1 MNLDLGMIA
10 SSPDTDM
17 TDMEAACRI
26 LILATGGTIAQS
38 SDSTRMLSIEDIL
51 KSVPGIGSQSRVVSE
66 QLFEVVSPDIA
77 PTHWMILGARVNK
90 ALTNDGF
97 DSVVVTHGTD
107 TLEET
112 AFYLNLVVSSRK
124 PVIVVGSMRKSDSL
138 NADGPINLY
147 NALAVAASPQSVGL
161 GVLVTTNGQI
171 ESARDVSKHHTTAIE
186 AFRSPL
192 FGSLGYVH
200 DGHVRIYRS
209 PMRRHTTNSI
219 FSSSA
224 ISSLPRTDIFIGYA
238 GVGREGLD
246 ALRVAGTKGVVIA
259 GTGDGSIASVLMPAV
274 RDLLNSGIIVVRASR
289 TGSGIVTR
297 NGESDDDAERFVVAD
312 SLNPQKAR
320 VLLMLALTRT
330 DDVAAIQQYFSTH

>member
-1 MNLDLGMIA
+1 MNLDHGMIA
-10 SSPDTDM
+10 CSPDTDM
-17 TDMEAACRI
+17 TAASNI
-26 LILATGGTIAQS
+26 LVLATGGTIAQS

-51 KSVPGIGSQSRVVSE
+51 KSVPGIDSQSRVVSE
-66 QLFEVVSPDIA
+66 QLFEVVSPDIN
-77 PTHWMILGARVNK
+77 PGHWMILGERVNK
-90 ALTNDGF
+90 ALNSDGY

-112 AFYLNLVVSSRK
+112 AFYLNLVVDSTK

-171 ESARDVSKHHTTAIE
+171 ESARDVAKHHTTAIE

-192 FGSLGYVH
+192 FGSLGCVH
-200 DGHVRIYRS
+200 DGHVSFYRS
-209 PMRRHTTNSI
+209 PMRRHTTRSD
-219 FSSSA
+219 FSASA
-224 ISSLPRTDIFIGYA
+224 ISELPRTDIFIGYA

-246 ALRVAGTKGVVIA
+246 ALRLAGAKGVVIA
-259 GTGDGSIASVLMPAV
+259 GTGDGSIPSALMPAV
-274 RDLLNSGIIVVRASR
+274 RDLLDAGIVVVRSSR

-297 NGESDDDAERFVVAD
+297 NGESDDDAEGLVVAD

-330 DDVAAIQQYFSTH
+330 TDVTAIQECFSCY